1 MRIEIVTV
9 LLAIFA
15 IQSILSISIDLSDPE
30 VQALNQFNDCVENA
44 EDEDTRIES
53 FKTIIDF
60 MKKCG
65 IKFGEQ
71 PYIKPEI
78 SVVSYGLGTK
88 TEIDHPGGD
97 LTSLMVH
104 RLTMCKI
111 GDPKFFISGEISDKY
126 LGENTVFFDYES
138 WEVLVEDCGNED
150 TYLEDIQLIQGLYP
164 DVNFEIKYDWKI
176 EFEKKWKLNKLI
188 EKKNKKS

>member
-1 MRIEIVTV
+1 MRIEIVPV

-44 EDEDTRIES
+44 EEEDTRIES
-53 FKTIIDF
+53 FKTLIDF

-65 IKFGEQ
+65 MKFGEQ
-71 PYIKPEI
+71 PYIKPDI

-111 GDPKFFISGEISDKY
+111 GDPKFFISGEISEKY
-126 LGENTVFFDYES
+126 LGENTVFVDYKSLEI
-138 WEVLVEDCGNED
+138 LVEDCGNED

-164 DVNFEIKYDWKI
+164 DVNFEIKYD
-176 EFEKKWKLNKLI
+176 
-188 EKKNKKS
+188 